1 MGLKTTCLGAYPK
14 PDWLPVIDWFQVEKG
29 QTSAGSEV
37 TKMYSK
43 VTAKADADL
52 EALLVKATGE
62 AVADQIACGIDIVSD
77 GEQRRE
83 NYIHYHCRHLKGFDF
98 DNLTHKVLRSGAY
111 ETDLPTIRSKI
122 EPDGDHFLDHDW
134 RAAQAFTD
142 HPVKITLPGPITIT
156 DTTANDF
163 YTNDRELAFDLA
175 AALNFEVRALAEAG
189 CKHIQIDE
197 PLFARKPEAALAYGV
212 EALERCFEGVPG
224 DVTRVV
230 HMCCGYPNHLDD
242 TTYLKADPQCYFQIA
257 DAMDNSSIHQLS
269 LEDAHRHNDLSLYER
284 FKKIT
289 IVFGAI
295 AIAKSRVETVEEITS
310 RISQVLEHI
319 DRDRLVIAPDCG
331 LGFLGR
337 DLAMKK
343 LKVMSEA
350 AAEV

>member
-14 PDWLPVIDWFQVEKG
+14 PDWLPVLDWFQIDEG
-29 QTSAGSEV
+29 HTTAGSEV
-37 TKMYSK
+37 TRLYSK
-43 VTAKADADL
+43 AAADAD
-52 EALLVKATGE
+52 EDFEKLLVKATGA
-62 AVADQIACGIDIVSD
+62 AVADQVDCGIDIVTD

-98 DNLTHKVLRSGAY
+98 ENLTHKVLRSGAY

-134 RAAQAFTD
+134 RTAQAFTD
-142 HPVKITLPGPITIT
+142 RPVKLTVPGPITIM
-156 DTTANDF
+156 DTTANAHYEDE
-163 YTNDRELAFDLA
+163 RQLAFDLA
-175 AALNFEVRALAEAG
+175 DALNYEIRCLADAG
-189 CKHIQIDE
+189 CKFIQVDE
-197 PLFARKPEAALAYGV
+197 PLFARKPTEALAYGID
-212 EALERCFEGVPG
+212 ALERCFDGVPD

-257 DAMDNSSIHQLS
+257 EAMDGSSIHQLS
-269 LEDAHRHNDLSLYER
+269 LEDAHRHNDLSLYDK
-284 FKKIT
+284 FQNIT

-295 AIAKSRVETVEEITS
+295 AIAKSRVEPVEEVVGRITE
-310 RISQVLEHI
+310 VLEHI

-337 DLAMKK
+337 ELAMKK
-343 LKVMSEA
+343 LKVMSAA

>member
-1 MGLKTTCLGAYPK
+1 MY
-14 PDWLPVIDWFQVEKG
+14 
-29 QTSAGSEV
+29 SEV
-37 TKMYSK
+37 T
-43 VTAKADADL
+43 ADADAEL
-52 EALLVKATGE
+52 EAQLVKATGE
-62 AVADQIACGIDIVSD
+62 AIADQIGCGIDLVTD

-98 DNLTHKVLRSGAY
+98 ENLTHKILRSGAY

-134 RAAQAFTD
+134 KSAQAFTD
-142 HPVKITLPGPITIT
+142 RPVKITLPGPITIT
-156 DTTANDF
+156 DTTANAF
-163 YTNDRELAFDLA
+163 YEDDRQLAFDLA
-175 AALNFEVRALAEAG
+175 EALNFEVRALADAG

-197 PLFARKPEAALAYGV
+197 PLFARKPEAALSYGV
-212 EALERCFEGVPG
+212 EALERCFDGVPD

-242 TTYLKADPQCYFQIA
+242 VTYLKADPQCYFQIA
-257 DAMDNSSIHQLS
+257 DAMDASSIHQLS
-269 LEDAHRHNDLSLYER
+269 LEDAHRHNDLSLYDR

-295 AIAKSRVETVEEITS
+295 AIAKSRVETVEEVAG
-310 RISQVLEHI
+310 RINEVLEHI

-337 DLAMKK
+337 ELAMKK
-343 LKVMSEA
+343 LKIMAQA